1 MSKTS
6 DRLKEAMRIRDMKQ
20 VDLLARTGI
29 NKGAM
34 SSYLAGRYE
43 PKQKNLHA
51 LARALN
57 VSEAWLMGLDVP
69 MEPSAPAPAAAP
81 QTTPDQEELM
91 RYYDALNDEGQ
102 AKVRDYAADLVAV
115 GRYGKDAEARGAG
128 SVTSA

>member
-34 SSYLAGRYE
+34 SSYLTGRYE

-69 MEPSAPAPAAAP
+69 MEPSTPAPAAAP
-81 QTTPDQEELM
+81 SLSSDRIDLLEK
-91 RYYDALNDEGQ
+91 YDVLNDEG
-102 AKVRDYAADLVAV
+102 K
-115 GRYGKDAEARGAG
+115 AEALRYIGMLG
-128 SVTSA
+128 SVPTYTEEHADIKRNA